1 MEWHLIL
8 LLILGGFLILM
19 ALGMPVAFSFMLVN
33 LVGAYVFFGG
43 TLGLEHLI
51 DSIFRSVINFVLVPI
66 PLFILMGEVMFHSG
80 VAIQMIDAIDKWTG
94 RLPGR
99 LSLMAVAGGTLFATM
114 SGASM
119 ASVAM
124 LGKILVPEMEKRGYA
139 RSMSIGPILGSSLVA
154 GMIPPSSLAV
164 LMGGLGRISIGRIL
178 VAIIVPGLLMSTLY
192 ALYIIVRCKL
202 QPSIAP
208 PYDIKVYSLGEKLI
222 TAVRHILPVGFI
234 IFMVVGVMFV
244 GIASPSEAAATGA
257 IGCFIVAFLS
267 KRLTWDVVKTSMNS
281 TLGISTMIFM
291 VIVASHT
298 FSEILAFSGASSGLL
313 EFAGS
318 APLPPILIIVAMQL
332 VMLVLGMFMAVPA
345 IIMITTPLYIPIIK
359 ALHFD
364 PAWFVAVS
372 LITLELGCVTPPY
385 GLNLLIMKSVA
396 PKGTPMGE
404 IIRSVLPFIGICLIA
419 VGLIIAFPI
428 LALWLP
434 DMML

>member
-1 MEWHLIL
+1 MEWQVIL
-8 LLILGGFLILM
+8 VLTLGGFLVLM

-33 LVGAYVFFGG
+33 LIGVYVFFGG

-80 VAIQMIDAIDKWTG
+80 VATQMIDALDKWTG
-94 RLPGR
+94 RIPGR
-99 LSLMAVAGGTLFATM
+99 LSIMAVAGGTLFATM

-124 LGKILVPEMEKRGYA
+124 LGKILVPEMEKRGYD
-139 RSMSIGPILGSSLVA
+139 RSMSMGPILGSSLVA

-164 LMGGLGRISIGRIL
+164 LMGGLGRISIGKIL
-178 VAIIVPGLLMSTLY
+178 VAIIVPGLLMSFLY
-192 ALYIIVRCKL
+192 ALYIIIRCKL

-208 PYDIKVYSLGEKLI
+208 SYDIKTYTMRDKIL
-222 TAVRHILPVGFI
+222 TALRHILPVGFI
-234 IFMVVGVMFV
+234 IFMVVGVMFLGV
-244 GIASPSEAAATGA
+244 ASPSEAAATGA
-257 IGCFIVAFLS
+257 IACFIVAFFS
-267 KRLTWDVVKTSMNS
+267 RRLTWNVVKTSMNS

-298 FSEILAFSGASSGLL
+298 FSEILAFSGASKGLL
-313 EFAGS
+313 EFAGN
-318 APLPPILIIVAMQL
+318 APLPPIFIIVLMQIVL
-332 VMLVLGMFMAVPA
+332 LVLGMFMAVPA

-359 ALHFD
+359 ALGFD
-364 PAWFVAVS
+364 PAWFVAIS

-396 PKGTPMGE
+396 PEDTPMGD
-404 IIRSVLPFIGICLIA
+404 IIRSVLPYIGICLVA
-419 VGLIIAFPI
+419 VALIIIFPG

-434 DMML
+434 GFIN